1 MKPFLWMTCAV
12 LAACAIGFSAYRMLR
27 GEASERI
34 PATRL
39 VIEPDVSCLSTTGM
53 VPLENPFIFNTA
65 RNPAFELR
73 EGKSRLTLAEC
84 ILEARQK
91 NVLDGV
97 LDRMDPRRSLRL
109 YVICRVSGE
118 IKEAWLDDGSNGEDT
133 ALLRRAAAVL
143 GCYWLLR
150 NFCDDEEL
158 FFRWMRLS
166 LKSRKAEVL
175 DASVEYLFPWLKPD
189 REQYVH
195 GRWISDIES
204 VTYDCLP
211 PGSNAGAAV
220 SWPSLFTV
228 TSRKNGSSGLLEIR
242 CPALKGALLTLE
254 MPLDNCTLHPRELL
268 PFRVWKNVHGWPYP
282 WNVRPVG
289 MPPVWEA
296 PMEIPEDTP
305 SSAFPSVPGDFRSCP
320 QEDML
325 PELELWP

>member
-12 LAACAIGFSAYRMLR
+12 LAACAIGFSAYRMLM

-39 VIEPDVSCLSTTGM
+39 VVEADASCLSTTGM
-53 VPLENPFIFNTA
+53 VPLEDPFIFDTA
-65 RNPAFELR
+65 HSPAFELR

-91 NVLDGV
+91 NVLDRI
-97 LDRMDPRRSLRL
+97 DTQRSLRL
-109 YVICRVSGE
+109 YVVCRVSGE
-118 IKEAWLDDGSNGEDT
+118 IKEAWLDDEGNGEGT
-133 ALLRRAAAVL
+133 ALLRRAVAVL

-150 NFCDDEEL
+150 NLSDDEEL

-166 LKSRKAEVL
+166 LKSSKAEVL

-204 VTYDCLP
+204 ATYDCVP
-211 PGSNAGAAV
+211 PGSNAGAAY

-242 CPALKGALLTLE
+242 CAALNGAFIALA
-254 MPLDNCTLHPRELL
+254 MPPDNRTLHPRELL
-268 PFRVWKNVHGWPYP
+268 PFRIWEDGHGWPYP

-320 QEDML
+320 EEDML

>member
-12 LAACAIGFSAYRMLR
+12 LAACAIGFSTYRMLVI
-27 GEASERI
+27 GVSERI

-39 VIEPDVSCLSTTGM
+39 VIEPDASYLSTMGM
-53 VPLENPFIFNTA
+53 VPLEDPFIFDTA
-65 RNPAFELR
+65 HSPAFELR

-91 NVLDGV
+91 NVLDGI
-97 LDRMDPRRSLRL
+97 LDRIDTQRSLRL
-109 YVICRVSGE
+109 YVVCRVSGE
-118 IKEAWLDDGSNGEDT
+118 IKEAWLDDEGNGEDT
-133 ALLRRAAAVL
+133 ALLRRAVAVL

-204 VTYDCLP
+204 ATYDCVPL
-211 PGSNAGAAV
+211 GRNAGAAY

-228 TSRKNGSSGLLEIR
+228 ISRKNGSSGLLEIR
-242 CPALKGALLTLE
+242 CAALNGAFIALA
-254 MPLDNCTLHPRELL
+254 MPPDNRTLHPRELL
-268 PFRVWKNVHGWPYP
+268 PFRIWEDGHGWPYP

-320 QEDML
+320 EEDML
-325 PELELWP
+325 PELE

>member
-12 LAACAIGFSAYRMLR
+12 LAACTIGFSAYRMLV

-39 VIEPDVSCLSTTGM
+39 VVEADASCLSTTGM
-53 VPLENPFIFNTA
+53 VPLEDPFIFNTA

-97 LDRMDPRRSLRL
+97 LDRMDPQRSLRL
-109 YVICRVSGE
+109 YMVYRVSGE

-150 NFCDDEEL
+150 NLSDDEEL

-228 TSRKNGSSGLLEIR
+228 TSRKNGSFGLLEIR

-268 PFRVWKNVHGWPYP
+268 PFRVWKNVHGWSYP

-289 MPPVWEA
+289 MPPVLGA
-296 PMEIPEDTP
+296 
-305 SSAFPSVPGDFRSCP
+305 AHGDS
-320 QEDML
+320 
-325 PELELWP
+325 

>member
-12 LAACAIGFSAYRMLR
+12 LAACAIGFSAYRMLM

-39 VIEPDVSCLSTTGM
+39 VIEADASCLSTTGM
-53 VPLENPFIFNTA
+53 VPLEDPFIFNMA

-73 EGKSRLTLAEC
+73 EGKSRFTLAEC

-91 NVLDGV
+91 NVLDRV
-97 LDRMDPRRSLRL
+97 LDRIDPRRSLRL
-109 YVICRVSGE
+109 YVVCRVSGE
-118 IKEAWLDDGSNGEDT
+118 IKEAWLDDEGNGEDT
-133 ALLRRAAAVL
+133 ALLRRAVAVL

-204 VTYDCLP
+204 ATYDCVPL
-211 PGSNAGAAV
+211 GRNAGAAY

-242 CPALKGALLTLE
+242 CAALNGAFIALE
-254 MPLDNCTLHPRELL
+254 MPPDNRTLHPRELL
-268 PFRVWKNVHGWPYP
+268 PFRIWEDGHGWPYP

-289 MPPVWEA
+289 VPPVWVP
-296 PMEIPEDTP
+296 PMKIPEDASSSSLP
-305 SSAFPSVPGDFRSCP
+305 SIPGDFRSCP
-320 QEDML
+320 EEDML
-325 PELELWP
+325 PELE

>member
-12 LAACAIGFSAYRMLR
+12 LAACAIGFSAYRMLM

-39 VIEPDVSCLSTTGM
+39 VIEADASYLSTMGM
-53 VPLENPFIFNTA
+53 VPLEDPFIFDTA
-65 RNPAFELR
+65 HSPAFELR

-97 LDRMDPRRSLRL
+97 LDRIDPQRSLRL

-118 IKEAWLDDGSNGEDT
+118 IKEAWLDDEGNGEDT
-133 ALLRRAAAVL
+133 ALLRRAVAVL

-204 VTYDCLP
+204 VTYDCLR

-220 SWPSLFTV
+220 SWPCLFTV
-228 TSRKNGSSGLLEIR
+228 SSRKNGSSGLLEIR

-254 MPLDNCTLHPRELL
+254 IPLDNRTLHPRELL
-268 PFRVWKNVHGWPYP
+268 PFRIWEDGHGWPYP

-289 MPPVWEA
+289 VPPVWVP
-296 PMEIPEDTP
+296 PMKIPEDAP
-305 SSAFPSVPGDFRSCP
+305 SSSLPSIPGDFRSCP
-320 QEDML
+320 EEDML
-325 PELELWP
+325 PELE

>member
-12 LAACAIGFSAYRMLR
+12 LAACAIGFSAYRMLM

-39 VIEPDVSCLSTTGM
+39 VIEADASCLSTTGM
-53 VPLENPFIFNTA
+53 VPLEDPFIFNTA

-73 EGKSRLTLAEC
+73 EGKSRFTLAEC

-97 LDRMDPRRSLRL
+97 LDRIDPRRSLRL

-118 IKEAWLDDGSNGEDT
+118 IQEAWLDDGSNGEDA

-150 NFCDDEEL
+150 NLSDDEEL

-204 VTYDCLP
+204 VTYDCLR

-220 SWPSLFTV
+220 SWPCLFTV
-228 TSRKNGSSGLLEIR
+228 SSRKNGSSGLLEIR

-268 PFRVWKNVHGWPYP
+268 PFRIWKNVHGWPYP

-289 MPPVWEA
+289 MP

-320 QEDML
+320 EEDML